1 MSGAFRTACSI
12 PPSLGRRPSD
22 RADRHGGHMRIIR
35 MSSLDLSGKRVLIRE
50 DLNVPIQDGVVTS
63 DARIRAALPTIQAA
77 LTARARV
84 LVMSHLGR
92 PEEGKYAEEFSLA
105 PVAKRLAQL
114 LEVPVALK
122 KDWLSGVDVHPG
134 EVVLLENVRFNKGE
148 KKDADDLAQ
157 KMAALCDIY
166 VMDAFGTAHRAEA
179 STHGVAKYAPVACA
193 GPLLV
198 SELSAL
204 ETALEKPARPLLAIV
219 AGSKVST
226 KLTVLES
233 LLGKVDQMIVGGGI
247 TNTFL
252 AALGFN
258 VGKSLYEPAMLDICK
273 RLLEQSKS
281 RGIVIPMPTDVVVAT
296 QFSAKAEADVK
307 QVGEVLDEEMILDIG
322 PDSAEAMSL
331 LIASAGTILWN
342 GPVGVFEFEQFGEGT
357 RPLAK
362 AIARSKA
369 FSLAG
374 GGDPLAAI
382 EKYGI
387 EDSISY
393 ISTGGGAFLEFV
405 EGKKLP
411 GVDILEKR
419 AARRPSC
426 GAPRER

>member
-1 MSGAFRTACSI
+1 M
-12 PPSLGRRPSD
+12 
-22 RADRHGGHMRIIR
+22 MN
-35 MSSLDLSGKRVLIRE
+35 LDLKGKRVLIRE
-50 DLNVPIQDGVVTS
+50 DLNVPLQDGAVSS

-114 LEVPVALK
+114 LGLPVALK
-122 KDWLSGVDVHPG
+122 KDWLDGVDVHPG

-148 KKDADDLAQ
+148 KQDADDLAR
-157 KMAALCDIY
+157 KMAALCDVY

-247 TNTFL
+247 SNTFL

-258 VGKSLYEPAMLDICK
+258 IGKSLYEPAMLDICK
-273 RLLEQSKS
+273 RLLEQSAK

-307 QVGEVLDEEMILDIG
+307 PVGAVSDDEMILDIG
-322 PDSAEAMSL
+322 PDSAEAMSA

-342 GPVGVFEFEQFGEGT
+342 GPVGVFEFEQFAEGT
-357 RPLAK
+357 RTLAK
-362 AIARSKA
+362 AIARSRA

-374 GGDPLAAI
+374 GGDTLAAI

-411 GVDILEKR
+411 AVEILEQR
-419 AARRPSC
+419 AA
-426 GAPRER
+426 